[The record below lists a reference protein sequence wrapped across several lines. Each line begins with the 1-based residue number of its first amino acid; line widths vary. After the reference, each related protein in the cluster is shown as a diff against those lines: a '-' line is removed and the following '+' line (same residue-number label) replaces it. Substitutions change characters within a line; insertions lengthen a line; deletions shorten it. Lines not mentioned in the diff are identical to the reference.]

1 MVPKIPIQANR
12 TEPKDRS
19 QQGVL
24 PFAYMDLFSIYEQV
38 RWCLC

>member
-24 PFAYMDLFSIYEQV
+24 PFAYMDLLASMNK
-38 RWCLC
+38 